1 MGKKNITF
9 ADIAEYTHFSKA
21 TISRYFNDPDYLS
34 AKNREII
41 RQALIDLDYTENKVA
56 RILAKGSTEFIG
68 VILPSLNL
76 QFFSEV
82 LASLLSTYEE
92 FGYKFIVFVGSENA
106 DVERRYVQELIAYQI
121 EGLIVMNHVLTSR
134 ELSQLPVP
142 VVSIEREDVSISS
155 VNTDNYAGARAAA
168 ALLEEHACDI
178 YIHVNTDT
186 PNDIPAYQRK
196 CGFEDYCLSHRLPYE
211 IHLISAGYDYARI
224 DDLMGQLFEK
234 IERSHAGVRKGVF
247 LSDDT
252 RANSFVNHILRKYR
266 TLSDEYRVIGFDDSL
281 ISRQAVYP
289 LSTVSQQV
297 DKIAH
302 ETVRLLLE
310 QISRRHAS
318 SKISSAASEPVHIV
332 VPPLLCRRDT
342 TEYFTAGKTSGK

>member
-9 ADIAEYTHFSKA
+9 DDIAKYTHFSKA

-76 QFFSEV
+76 PFFSEV
-82 LASLLSTYEE
+82 LSSLLSTYEE

-106 DVERRYVQELIAYQI
+106 DIERRYVQELIAYQI
-121 EGLIVMNHVLTSR
+121 EGLIVMNHVLSSR

-142 VVSIEREDVSISS
+142 VVSIEREDTCISS
-155 VNTDNYAGARAAA
+155 VNTDNYAGARSAA

-186 PNDIPAYQRK
+186 SDDIPAYQRK
-196 CGFEDYCLSHRLPYE
+196 CGFEDYCQSHGLPYE
-211 IHLISAGYDYARI
+211 IHLINAGYDYAQI
-224 DDLMGQLFEK
+224 DMLMLKLFEE
-234 IERSHAGVRKGVF
+234 IEQTHPKVRKGIF

-252 RANSFVNHILRKYR
+252 RANSFVNHMLRKYHE
-266 TLSDEYRVIGFDDSL
+266 LSAEYRIIGFDDSM
-281 ISRQAVYP
+281 ISREAVHP

-297 DKIAH
+297 DKIAR
-302 ETVRLLLE
+302 ETVRLLRT
-310 QISRRHAS
+310 QIQGHHENSSRSLS
-318 SKISSAASEPVHIV
+318 SDPVHIV

-342 TEYFTAGKTSGK
+342 TEYYSNPETDRN